1 MVNFQ
6 ALSFFWLK
14 RISEQEEE
22 GKGFFW
28 EINLIEQKLI
38 KKKKNWWKLRW
49 TEFDILRDENLVK
62 P

>member
-28 EINLIEQKLI
+28 EINLIEQKWI
-38 KKKKNWWKLRW
+38 KKKKKLVEVTLNRIRYPKRW
-49 TEFDILRDENLVK
+49 ELG
-62 P
+62 

>member
-28 EINLIEQKLI
+28 EINLIEQKWI
-38 KKKKNWWKLRW
+38 KKKKKIGGSYVEQNS
-49 TEFDILRDENLVK
+49 IS
-62 P
+62 